1 MFLRILLLDVVN
13 LTKTKNEA
21 LKRYFRVN
29 GYTCLANSLNFSK
42 TRIMIT

>member
-21 LKRYFRVN
+21 LKR
-29 GYTCLANSLNFSK
+29 TLELMDIPA
-42 TRIMIT
+42 